1 MSISL
6 EILFESLINE
16 GRTKSVIDKWSN
28 YVVPGY
34 ENLGPMKNDTEWSD
48 VISLV
53 QRPENDPSK
62 NGKYIDWV
70 LARLVDWWSNQIKDA
85 GEDGDL
91 PSMIGELE
99 YLLEL
104 VDSFHKFSERNLI
117 KDKDIYDPKYKDLKV
132 MGDVLAEAGRRA
144 NEIAKERE
152 LKSGVD
158 KIYEDSRWLVVVPK
172 TYAASCHYGAGTKW
186 CTTSKQTDNYFKTYT
201 TNGVLYYILDKTRKQ
216 GSLYKFAI
224 HKQFGAPFAKTE
236 FVHGVGNVTYMNY
249 RPTGGWGT
257 GYNEEDNT
265 INLDHIM
272 PVLPERLQVMVD
284 HWYQVSLDRRNEQ
297 SKDEAIKK
305 ATDERRAVEERQN
318 RIKNRIEEL
327 NNALITEMKRDD
339 LVFLWMEGLL
349 DGARVHNRKF
359 IDVYGNWEYMSMDN
373 GHRFQIYHAGDYPN
387 TRVEAQ
393 SNYFV
398 DGQLLFENDLMATI
412 RLYKSLNDEPFGV
425 VEHAEAINVNLPISL
440 RTLLF
445 NHDLSLYGYNSFFK
459 ETLSKL
465 KMKRFD
471 TILET
476 PQDEWNAT
484 ELVQQCLRND
494 EFYEKLTSLIQ
505 DIIDKTLY
513 EYFFHSNVP
522 SKDGS
527 VLWQATNSHSSYKF
541 EYPAHPSSLTTE
553 FLNYVRENPGRTAE
567 EFYEDVVGHR
577 RPKGHNSMFF
587 GSIKDAGLVR
597 MERNGRQ
604 FVYYIGPNYEA
615 WTQGRLKRI

>member
-28 YVVPGY
+28 YVVPGH
-34 ENLGPMKNDTEWSD
+34 EDRGAMKNDEEWGD
-48 VISLV
+48 IIRLV

-70 LARLVDWWSNQIKDA
+70 LARLVDWWSGELNGD
-85 GEDGDL
+85 GEDMRSML
-91 PSMIGELE
+91 PELE
-99 YLLEL
+99 YLLEI

-117 KDKDIYDPKYKDLKV
+117 EDKDIYNPKYKDLKV
-132 MGDVLAEAGRRA
+132 MGNVLGEAGRRA
-144 NEIAKERE
+144 NEIAKERQ

-172 TYAASCHYGAGTKW
+172 TYEASCHYGAGTKW
-186 CTTSKQTDNYFKTYT
+186 CTTSKNTDSYFKTYT
-201 TNGVLYYILDKTRKQ
+201 TNGVLFYILDKTRKA

-224 HKQFGAPFAKTE
+224 HRQFGAPFAKTE
-236 FVHGVGNVTYMNY
+236 FSSKARKNITYMQY
-249 RPTGGWGT
+249 RPTNGWGT

-265 INLDHIM
+265 INLDHVM
-272 PVLPERLQVMVD
+272 PLLPERLQLMID
-284 HWYQVSLDRRNEQ
+284 HWYQVSLDRKNEQ

-305 ATDERRAVEERQN
+305 VVDEETAIEERRN
-318 RIKNRIEEL
+318 RVKNRIEEL
-327 NNALITEMKRDD
+327 NNALISEMKREG
-339 LVFLWMEGLL
+339 LIYLWMEGVL
-349 DGARVHNRKF
+349 DGAQVHNRKF
-359 IDVYGNWEYMSMDN
+359 IEVYGNWEYMSTDN
-373 GHRFQIYHAGDYPN
+373 GHGFQISHSGNYPN

-398 DGQLLFENDLMATI
+398 DGQLLFENDTMATI
-412 RLYKSLNDEPFGV
+412 RLYKSPDDGPFGI
-425 VEHAEAINVNLPISL
+425 VEDAEAVNVNHSISL
-440 RTLLF
+440 RNF
-445 NHDLSLYGYNSFFK
+445 IYYQDISLYGYNSFFK
-459 ETLSKL
+459 DTLSRVTQ
-465 KMKRFD
+465 KRFD
-471 TILET
+471 TILEV
-476 PQDEWNAT
+476 PQTEWNPTQLIQQCFRDDDFYENLTA
-484 ELVQQCLRND
+484 LVQD
-494 EFYEKLTSLIQ
+494 M
-505 DIIDKTLY
+505 IDKALY
-513 EYFFHSNVP
+513 NYFFQSNVP

-541 EYPAHPSSLTTE
+541 EYPAHPTSLTTE
-553 FLNYVRENPGRTAE
+553 FLNYVRQNPGRTAE
-567 EFYEDVVGHR
+567 EFYQDVVGHR

-597 MERNGRQ
+597 MERSGRQ